1 MLFAAIFELLVEES
15 ARRLY
20 STTTKSGRTQGFFD
34 CTAGEDAFLAGCEV
48 LLVGTKA
55 VEITEGTTRD
65 GQ

>member
-1 MLFAAIFELLVEES
+1 MLFAAIFEPLVEES

-20 STTTKSGRTQGFFD
+20 RTTTESGRTQGFLD
-34 CTAGEDAFLAGCEV
+34 CTAGKDAVLAGCEV

-55 VEITEGTTRD
+55 VEITEGTARD